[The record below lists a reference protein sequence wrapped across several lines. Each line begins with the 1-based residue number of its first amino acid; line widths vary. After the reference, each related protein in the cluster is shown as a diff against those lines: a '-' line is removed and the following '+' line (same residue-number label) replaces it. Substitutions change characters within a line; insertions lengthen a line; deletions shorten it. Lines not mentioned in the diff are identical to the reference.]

1 MGVPAERIVVDPL
14 TGALG
19 YGLEYTYSVME
30 RIRTSAFT
38 GDPHAGH
45 ADDRQYRL

>member
-1 MGVPAERIVVDPL
+1 MGVPAETIVADPL

-30 RIRTSAFT
+30 RIRSSLLPAI
-38 GDPHAGH
+38 PCWPCP
-45 ADDRQYRL
+45 

>member
-1 MGVPAERIVVDPL
+1 MNILLSDVNVAPDRVLIDPL

-30 RIRTSAFT
+30 RIRLAALGATPMLSR
-38 GDPHAGH
+38 P
-45 ADDRQYRL
+45 